1 MHTVETQFGGR
12 RLAFETGRLAQ
23 QADGAVV
30 VTYGDAV
37 ILGTVVMSDR
47 LREGIDYFP
56 LSVDYEERSYSI
68 GKIPGSV
75 FRREGRPP
83 LAGIL
88 ASRLTDRPLRP
99 LFPKG
104 MRNEVQ
110 IILTVLSHD
119 RTAETDVIG
128 TIAASAALM
137 ISGIPFEGPVS
148 AVRVGLRDGEFTLN
162 PTIEDNVVI
171 YSGATILGGNTVIG
185 RDSIIGGNVWI
196 ISSVPPGSKV
206 MVRVPK
212 LRITAAV

>member
-75 FRREGRPP
+75 FRREGRPHWP
-83 LAGIL
+83 
-88 ASRLTDRPLRP
+88 AS
-99 LFPKG
+99 
-104 MRNEVQ
+104 
-110 IILTVLSHD
+110 
-119 RTAETDVIG
+119 
-128 TIAASAALM
+128 
-137 ISGIPFEGPVS
+137 
-148 AVRVGLRDGEFTLN
+148 
-162 PTIEDNVVI
+162 
-171 YSGATILGGNTVIG
+171 
-185 RDSIIGGNVWI
+185 W
-196 ISSVPPGSKV
+196 PPGS
-206 MVRVPK
+206 P
-212 LRITAAV
+212 TARCGRSFPRACATRCRSS